1 MNRLARYLLLVLIS
15 SLFQTQVKSDSWD
28 RIIKSGEIQ
37 FGTDMEGGAPY
48 FIPNPL
54 ESDLPSGFEAEF
66 LRAIGDRIHAKPVLR
81 QGQWDQLPQLLLRG
95 DVDFICNGFE
105 LKPVLLQRFRAT
117 RPYFRYRL
125 ALMLPINSGISNFQQ
140 LLDQSK
146 TGPKLIQNR
155 SKPGPKKVQNRS
167 KTGSNRFRTSPK

>member
-1 MNRLARYLLLVLIS
+1 MKFSRERTTRLNRLARYLNFLSVKLWPTGLLLVLIS
-15 SLFQTQVKSDSWD
+15 GLFQTQVKSDSWD
-28 RIIKSGEIQ
+28 RIIKAGEIQ

-54 ESDLPSGFEAEF
+54 KSDLPGGFEAEF
-66 LRAIGDRIHAKPVLR
+66 LRAVGDRIHAKPVLR

-117 RPYFRYRL
+117 RP
-125 ALMLPINSGISNFQQ
+125 
-140 LLDQSK
+140 
-146 TGPKLIQNR
+146 
-155 SKPGPKKVQNRS
+155 
-167 KTGSNRFRTSPK
+167 